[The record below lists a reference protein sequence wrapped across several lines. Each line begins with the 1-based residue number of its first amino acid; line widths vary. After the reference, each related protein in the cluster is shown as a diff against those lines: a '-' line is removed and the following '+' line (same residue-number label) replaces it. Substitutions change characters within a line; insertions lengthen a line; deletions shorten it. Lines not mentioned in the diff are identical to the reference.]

1 MRTIVALHLYVSMRR
16 MMLLI
21 SSSFKE
27 SDAFNLLSMLYYFAF
42 PSCFSH
48 IYQYVFI
55 CLYLVNKMLNYELY
69 ILFRF
74 QYLRNKS
81 ISWSLKTQYENFTTD
96 STLLLVEEIM
106 LKAFIITP
114 FVVWTVTCLFLYYNL
129 VVHLLAPPLILI
141 LIKTHKYS

>member
-1 MRTIVALHLYVSMRR
+1 
-16 MMLLI
+16 
-21 SSSFKE
+21 
-27 SDAFNLLSMLYYFAF
+27 
-42 PSCFSH
+42 
-48 IYQYVFI
+48 
-55 CLYLVNKMLNYELY
+55 MLNYELY

-81 ISWSLKTQYENFTTD
+81 ISWSFKTQYENFTTD

-129 VVHLLAPPLILI
+129 VVHLLAPP
-141 LIKTHKYS
+141 